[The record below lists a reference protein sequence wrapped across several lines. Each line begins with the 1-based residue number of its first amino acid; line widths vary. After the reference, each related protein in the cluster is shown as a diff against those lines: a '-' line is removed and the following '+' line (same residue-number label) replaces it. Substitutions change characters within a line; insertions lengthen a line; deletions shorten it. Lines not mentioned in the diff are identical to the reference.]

1 MSEKSNDHLELN
13 DEEKL
18 IETNSSYYIEK
29 FNKMRDKNTKFSW
42 NWASF
47 MLSNMWF
54 FYRKMYFI
62 GTIIVSINIG
72 LFFLGDPWGYVSD
85 IIAVISGIG
94 GNYLYMKHIEKVI
107 NNSKD
112 MTDFEKEEFIKNKAG
127 TNIIAPIFTFVL
139 IFTVF
144 AKKYGLY

>member
-1 MSEKSNDHLELN
+1 MIAKSNAHLELN

-18 IETNSSYYIEK
+18 IEINSSYYIEI

-72 LFFLGDPWGYVSD
+72 LLFLGDSRRYVSN
-85 IIAVISGIG
+85 IITVILGIG

-107 NNSKD
+107 DNSKD
-112 MTDFEKEEFIKNKAG
+112 MTDFEKEEFIQNKAG
-127 TNIIAPIFTFVL
+127 TNILAPICVFIL
-139 IFTVF
+139 IFMVF